1 MLVLWSKGELMR
13 GPEEIPVRVVDG
25 VVVGGWASY
34 FTSLVLEVNQILETV
49 ALLLSII
56 ASGFAIY
63 YHLKKLV
70 VNNNGEDA

>member
-1 MLVLWSKGELMR
+1 MR